1 MTLSMYQAS
10 VPVMVRMLNNLDAIL
25 GKAAAHASAKK
36 IDPAVL
42 LNSRL
47 YPDML
52 PFARQVQ
59 IATDHAKGCA
69 ARLAGLEAPKYED
82 KESSFPELS
91 ARIRQTVAYL
101 ESIDPQQIEGSEA
114 RAFTVPRHDT
124 SINFTGQPYLLNFAL
139 PNFFFHVTT
148 AYAILRH
155 CGVDIGK
162 QDYIGNLA

>member
-10 VPVMVRMLNNLDAIL
+10 VPVMVRMLSNLDAIL
-25 GKAAAHASAKK
+25 GKAAAHAAAKK

-42 LNSRL
+42 INSRL
-47 YPDML
+47 FPDML

-82 KESSFPELS
+82 NESSFPELS
-91 ARIRQTVAYL
+91 ARIRKTVAYL
-101 ESIDPQQIEGSEA
+101 ESIEPRQIEGSEE
-114 RAFTVPRHDT
+114 RAFTVARHDT
-124 SINFTGQPYLLNFAL
+124 SINFTGRPYLLNFAL

-162 QDYIGNLA
+162 QDYIGNLT